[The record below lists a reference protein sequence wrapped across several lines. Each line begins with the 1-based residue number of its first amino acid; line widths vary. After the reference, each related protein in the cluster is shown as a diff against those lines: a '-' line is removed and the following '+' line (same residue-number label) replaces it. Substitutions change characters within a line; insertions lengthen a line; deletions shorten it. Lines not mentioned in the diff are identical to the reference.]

1 MPSHQTQNYRL
12 IFQGAAALGC
22 KDDPVEINNQADA
35 TQASECQSIG
45 HDVVLDVRA
54 GPAIDLSG
62 QLTEIEGSL
71 IVKNNGIIQS
81 FTSSS
86 LKTIGGDFQLN
97 NVTSLYSLVFPALK
111 EVGTID
117 WTTLTALQEPTFGT
131 PGITKAKSVLVADTG
146 VMNLDGINVQALTDM
161 NINNNRRLAKF
172 STSIK
177 TLSNA
182 LYVNANALNMTM
194 EMPNLE
200 WIANMTIANVS
211 TFSVP
216 SLKAVNGSI
225 RFDSNYFTHFLAAN
239 LTEIHDGDLSFV
251 SNPQLQNISI
261 PLLKRVGGGVTIA
274 NNTDLTKIDG
284 LDSLEDV
291 GGAIKMRGSFDSIEL
306 PKLDNVVG
314 TAEFVSTDDIQ
325 KSCDTLEKLSGSVIQ
340 GTVTTCEGNNAL
352 ANNDTSN
359 AGGDDSGSGSGK
371 GGKGDDGNAASLAS
385 ASMSTVVTLAAL
397 GGLVAAFL

>member
-1 MPSHQTQNYRL
+1 M
-12 IFQGAAALGC
+12 
-22 KDDPVEINNQADA
+22 
-35 TQASECQSIG
+35 
-45 HDVVLDVRA
+45 
-54 GPAIDLSG
+54 
-62 QLTEIEGSL
+62 TEIEGSL
-71 IVKNNGIIQS
+71 IVKNNGLLQS
-81 FTSSS
+81 LQSSS

-117 WTTLTALQEPTFGT
+117 WTTLSSLQEPTFGT

-146 VMNLDGINVQALTDM
+146 VLNLDGINVQALTDM

-225 RFDSNYFTHFLAAN
+225 RFDSNYFTHFLAPN
-239 LTEIHDGDLSFV
+239 LTNIQDGDLSFV

-274 NNTDLTKIDG
+274 NNTVLTKIDG

-306 PKLDNVVG
+306 PNLDNVVG

-325 KSCDTLEKLSGSVIQ
+325 KSCDTLEKLSGSIIQ
-340 GTVTTCEGNNAL
+340 GKVTTCEGNNAL
-352 ANNDTSN
+352 ANNDTSD
-359 AGGDDSGSGSGK
+359 AGGDGSGSGT
-371 GGKGDDGNAASLAS
+371 GNGKGDDGNAASLAS